1 MCFRKW
7 DCLEQKR
14 NVLRNLSTSF
24 YINAYIRAMKVN
36 LAESILDKV
45 DFNGIDDWE
54 IYPEAQYTCGCG
66 ESVFFNL
73 RNLSKHSRSDF
84 TNLRQEDV
92 LEIENIIN
100 DTVRTETN
108 SFLDFYCPG
117 CKRPVRFYY
126 LSWAGGRHGEYGYR
140 IKYVVDTTKNWKAI
154 LNLLK
159 IIIRKFFRSS

>member
-1 MCFRKW
+1 
-7 DCLEQKR
+7 
-14 NVLRNLSTSF
+14 
-24 YINAYIRAMKVN
+24 MKVN

-45 DFNGIDDWE
+45 DFSNYDDWE

-66 ESVFFNL
+66 ESVFFNF
-73 RNLSKHSRSDF
+73 RHFRKHSRSEF
-84 TNLRQEDV
+84 SNLRHEDV
-92 LEIENIIN
+92 LEIENVIN
-100 DTVRTETN
+100 DMVRTETN

-140 IKYVVDTTKNWKAI
+140 IKYVVDNTKNWKAI

-159 IIIRKFFRSS
+159 IIIRKIFRFS